1 MNKKLKYWKKEVV
14 NVHLKP
20 GHIIDVGERE
30 GVVIINKNIDGH
42 ECVVISFDSQGK
54 DVHEFYEVF
63 ERNGDITV
71 KKITDQKLI
80 EDMVVAVTD
89 DALNDLSSNE

>member
-1 MNKKLKYWKKEVV
+1 M
-14 NVHLKP
+14 HLKP

-42 ECVVISFDSQGK
+42 ECVVISFESQDK

-63 ERNGDITV
+63 ERNGEITV
-71 KKITDQKLI
+71 KKITDEKLV
-80 EDMVVAVTD
+80 DDLLVVLTE
-89 DALNDLSSNE
+89 DALDNLSSNE